1 LPVEEPALV
10 FLGELWSLNHALEQA
25 SKRMLAT
32 KGVTAQQR
40 MVLRFLGKYPGITH
54 GVLAQM
60 LHVDGGTLSFMV
72 KRLEERGLMVRH
84 RDAGDR
90 RRLMLHLSA
99 TGRQLDRPAS
109 GTVEAA
115 VDRAVRAT
123 KRADLAATRRFLQR
137 LVRLLDE
144 T

>member
-1 LPVEEPALV
+1 VD
-10 FLGELWSLNHALEQA
+10 HALEQA
-25 SKRMLAT
+25 SKRMLAS

-54 GVLAQM
+54 GVLAQI
-60 LHVDGGTLSFMV
+60 LHVDAGTLTITL
-72 KRLEERGLMVRH
+72 KRLVDRGLVLRQ
-84 RDAGDR
+84 RAANDR
-90 RRLMLHLSA
+90 RKLRLELSA
-99 TGRQLDRPAS
+99 SGRRMDRPAS

-115 VDRAVRAT
+115 VERALRAS
-123 KRADLAATRRFLQR
+123 KRSEIMATRRFLRR